1 MSRRSRRSRRNL
13 NNWPVPYC
21 ATQQVNENRDCGGVE
36 GNIGLTITWGLD
48 PSPVNDGFIL
58 QHIRVLKEEKGE
70 WDDPWYD
77 YTEAWKVTGGRVY
90 RLNEDHF
97 CVEKSQI
104 KTATRKYIATAWFVE
119 GTNADATEKGLTR
132 ADQKRSGDTIIKT
145 AGSLRHKVGELDKD
159 DPFHGSKHPSL
170 DRVVTISVSETNGRW
185 KGRVDVKCKINRDG
199 RQTSCKVRCPC
210 HSATYARER

>member
-1 MSRRSRRSRRNL
+1 M
-13 NNWPVPYC
+13 
-21 ATQQVNENRDCGGVE
+21 ATVE

-77 YTEAWKVTGGRVY
+77 YTEAGKVTGGRVY
-90 RLNEDHF
+90 LNEDHF

-132 ADQKRSGDTIIKT
+132 ADKKGRGDPIIKT
-145 AGSLRHKVGELDKD
+145 ASIRSPILGIERWTF
-159 DPFHGSKHPSL
+159 PQAPSASP
-170 DRVVTISVSETNGRW
+170 VETYQGRIVAP
-185 KGRVDVKCKINRDG
+185 RSRAQFQSNC
-199 RQTSCKVRCPC
+199 
-210 HSATYARER
+210 